1 MTLTDGQSHLSIGEV
16 LVLVQVDF
24 PDVTISKIRFLESQ
38 GLIDPERTPSGYRRF
53 FGQDVQR
60 LQWILAQ
67 QRDRFL
73 PLKVIKQH
81 LDAGDFDAEADATLF
96 ENLEVTVPTSPLA
109 EPGSTEGVRAEAQVE
124 LEAEV
129 SESVDS
135 AAVSETSPDDDP
147 MVHDVLMSAAR
158 RVLEPKEPSAEPAD
172 LAADRAALPEPSAS
186 ATGPLA
192 EGMSSMSM
200 TLDEL
205 ASATGLAPA
214 ELADLERYGLLKTHT
229 IGPAVYY
236 EGEALVIGRIA
247 AAFLRHGVEA
257 RHLRMY
263 KTAADREAGV
273 FEQVIMPFI
282 KQRNS
287 RSRREAREILVEMA
301 RLGEALHAAM
311 LRESLRDHTD
321 GA

>member
-1 MTLTDGQSHLSIGEV
+1 VLTEGHTHLSIGEV

-24 PDVTISKIRFLESQ
+24 PEVTISKIRFLESQ
-38 GLIDPERTPSGYRRF
+38 GLIEPERTPSGYRRF
-53 FGQDVQR
+53 YAQDVQR
-60 LQWILAQ
+60 LRWILAQ

-96 ENLEVTVPTSPLA
+96 EDLEVSVPTSPVVEDVQVDEA
-109 EPGSTEGVRAEAQVE
+109 SDEEPSPGDAAADVDVE
-124 LEAEV
+124 LVA
-129 SESVDS
+129 SESAETVDP
-135 AAVSETSPDDDP
+135 AL
-147 MVHDVLMSAAR
+147 HDVMMGAAR
-158 RVLEPKEPSAEPAD
+158 RVLEPEPTVAEPEE
-172 LAADRAALPEPSAS
+172 LPEPLTSPAEHE
-186 ATGPLA
+186 TGIGPLA
-192 EGMSSMSM
+192 VGVSSMSM

-205 ASATGLAPA
+205 SKATGLSPA
-214 ELADLERYGLLKTHT
+214 ELADLERYGLLKTHK

-236 EGEALVIGRIA
+236 EGEALIVGRIA
-247 AAFLRHGVEA
+247 GAFLRHGVEA

-263 KTAADREAGV
+263 KSAAEREAGV

-287 RSRREAREILVEMA
+287 SSRREAREILVEMA

-311 LRESLRDHTD
+311 LREALRDHTD
-321 GA
+321 GS